1 MSLFALSPIQISVSE
16 KVGFHWGFFPF
27 GNISFQIIIIKSNND
42 DDRGKSDSSPEWT
55 ICADSVITRT
65 ISASDEDTDH
75 DHDDED
81 DHDHDGDDVGDCG
94 DHDDDYDVGGLL
106 G

>member
-1 MSLFALSPIQISVSE
+1 MMMI
-16 KVGFHWGFFPF
+16 G
-27 GNISFQIIIIKSNND
+27 
-42 DDRGKSDSSPEWT
+42 GKSDPSPEWT
-55 ICADSVITRT
+55 ICADSVITSRT

-75 DHDDED
+75 DD
-81 DHDHDGDDVGDCG
+81 DHHHDGDDDCG